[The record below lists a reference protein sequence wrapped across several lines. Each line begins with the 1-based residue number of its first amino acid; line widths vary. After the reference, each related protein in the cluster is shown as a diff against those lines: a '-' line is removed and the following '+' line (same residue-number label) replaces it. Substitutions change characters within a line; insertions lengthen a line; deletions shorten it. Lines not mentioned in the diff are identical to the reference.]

1 MRTNKKV
8 ADATKKKK
16 LTLKQAKFTK
26 EYLKTGNA
34 TEAAAKAYDVK
45 NRNTANSIATENLA
59 KPAIKEAVMSAA
71 EKLGINPEYVLGNY
85 KRAIEITGKTYT
97 KTVGQGENVAVLEDM
112 VDSQAFIKSNE
123 MLGKHLKLF
132 TDTVDINAKVEATIE
147 DSDRKKELAKK
158 LLLSLQNP
166 DLLGS
171 LDF

>member
-1 MRTNKKV
+1 MKANKV
-8 ADATKKKK
+8 VDTTKKRK

-59 KPAIKEAVMSAA
+59 KPAIREAVMSAA

>member
-1 MRTNKKV
+1 MKANKV
-8 ADATKKKK
+8 VDTTKKRK

-26 EYLKTGNA
+26 EYLKRGNA

-59 KPAIKEAVMSAA
+59 KPAIKEAIMSAA

-132 TDTVDINAKVEATIE
+132 TDTIDVNAKVEATIE